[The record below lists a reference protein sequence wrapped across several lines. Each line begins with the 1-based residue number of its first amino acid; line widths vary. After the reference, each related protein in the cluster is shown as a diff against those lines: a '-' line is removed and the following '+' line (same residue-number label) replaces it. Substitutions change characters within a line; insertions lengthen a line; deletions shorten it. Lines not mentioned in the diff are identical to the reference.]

1 MQDLESATGT
11 PSGIWELF
19 EAAVAAH
26 PDRAAVV
33 DPGAGISLT
42 YRELARAAAEQ
53 SAALVR
59 AGVGPRDTVALS
71 LSRSAAETVAL
82 LGVLRAGAG
91 YVAVDAE
98 QPPARLGR
106 ILEVGAPRA
115 VLAEA
120 GAAERIMGS
129 APAGCVAVE
138 VWTPSAA
145 DPAAPV
151 PPAHRAAGDDLAYVS
166 FTSGSTGLPK
176 GVAIPHRAVVR
187 LVAEPDYVRCGAGE
201 RFLRL
206 APLAFD
212 ASTLEVFAPLANGGT
227 LVVHPAGVPG
237 PREIA
242 DFLRTER
249 ISVLWLTAGLF
260 RLVVDLE
267 PTAFGQVRQVITGG
281 DVVPVE
287 QVRRLVE
294 RYPGL
299 RVTNGYG
306 PTENTTFTTV
316 HHVDSAA
323 DIDEPLPIGRPI
335 SGTTVHVLD
344 AAGAPVADGEVG
356 ELHTGGLGLA
366 LGYLGAGEQEQ
377 AAFGAGPGGE
387 RLYRTGDLVHWDA
400 AGRLRFVGRR
410 DDQVK
415 IRGFRVEPG
424 EIERCLAE
432 HPEVGDCV
440 VTVVGEH
447 AADKRLL
454 AAVVA
459 PADLL
464 PALRTWVAD
473 RLPAHSRPALWT
485 AVTALPVTANGK
497 VDRRALERLALGGA
511 AAGAAATAPPATTT
525 AAPGTG
531 TGLPAAGTGLPA
543 TPTGLPAAG
552 TGLPAAGTGLP
563 TPAPGLPAA
572 GTGLPSAGG
581 LERRIQQAWLE
592 VLGLDHCG
600 LDDGF
605 FDIGGDSMLLA
616 LLSGRLQQDLSVEF
630 ATVDL
635 FRYPTIRSFADSIRP
650 KMAAQAAG
658 LPGHS

>member
-11 PSGIWELF
+11 PSGIWGLF

-26 PDRAAVV
+26 PNQEALV

-42 YRELARAAAEQ
+42 YRQLARAAAEQ
-53 SAALVR
+53 SDALVR
-59 AGVGPRDTVALS
+59 AGVGPGDTVAVS
-71 LSRSAAETVAL
+71 LPRSAAETVAL
-82 LGVLRAGAG
+82 LGVLRVGAA
-91 YVAVDAE
+91 YVAVDPE
-98 QPPARLGR
+98 QPSARLGR
-106 ILEVGAPRA
+106 ILEISGPRA
-115 VLAEA
+115 VLAD
-120 GAAERIMGS
+120 AAERIMPQ
-129 APAGCVAVE
+129 APPGCAAVE

-145 DPAAPV
+145 DPAAQV
-151 PPAHRAAGDDLAYVS
+151 PPAHHAAGDDLAYVT
-166 FTSGSTGLPK
+166 FTSGSTSLPK

-212 ASTLEVFAPLANGGT
+212 ASTLEIFAPLANGGT

-237 PREIA
+237 PREISA
-242 DFLRTER
+242 FLQAQR

-267 PTAFGQVRQVITGG
+267 PAAFGHVQQVITGG

-287 QVRRLVE
+287 QVRRLIE

-316 HHVDSAA
+316 HHVDTPA
-323 DIDEPLPIGRPI
+323 DIDEPLPIGRPVI
-335 SGTTVHVLD
+335 GTTVHVLD
-344 AAGAPVADGEVG
+344 PAGAPVADGEVG

-366 LGYLGAGEQEQ
+366 LGYRGASAQEQ
-377 AAFGAGPGGE
+377 AAFGSGAAGNGE

-400 AGRLRFVGRR
+400 QGRLRFVGRR

-459 PADLL
+459 PADCL
-464 PALRTWVAD
+464 PALRKWAAE

-485 AVTALPVTANGK
+485 AVAALPVTANGK
-497 VDRRALERLALGGA
+497 VDRRALERLALDRPRAEA
-511 AAGAAATAPPATTT
+511 ATMAPPAAAT
-525 AAPGTG
+525 
-531 TGLPAAGTGLPA
+531 GLSAAGTGLPRA
-543 TPTGLPAAG
+543 GAGLPG
-552 TGLPAAGTGLP
+552 
-563 TPAPGLPAA
+563 A
-572 GTGLPSAGG
+572 GTGLPSADQ

-616 LLSGRLQQDLSVEF
+616 LLSGRIQQDLGVEF

-650 KMAAQAAG
+650 KVAAQALG
-658 LPGHS
+658 LPGHTF